1 MYSMMN
7 KQKTQNKKQKKHLKN
22 YQMNLKNQQ
31 VLINKLISKYKINL
45 MMKNQ
50 MMLTKNLKKQ
60 KKNLN
65 NKVMKYLN

>member
-31 VLINKLISKYKINL
+31 VLTNKLISKYKINL

-50 MMLTKNLKKQ
+50 MMLIKNLKKP